1 MWSRSGV
8 SSPRLSGAPSL
19 ASHARLRGVKKGR
32 CPMGEL
38 RDRMEA
44 DLRLRGYAE
53 KTRVAYVSCIRA
65 VARHFRRSPATLG
78 EDEIRAYLTYLID
91 DPVESDSPVPAL
103 RRRATRS
110 SRGGRTARRS

>member
-1 MWSRSGV
+1 
-8 SSPRLSGAPSL
+8 
-19 ASHARLRGVKKGR
+19 
-32 CPMGEL
+32 MGEL

-78 EDEIRAYLTYLID
+78 EEKRRTGGPHAEGIA
-91 DPVESDSPVPAL
+91 PVRHQNSARMPA
-103 RRRATRS
+103 
-110 SRGGRTARRS
+110 

>member
-1 MWSRSGV
+1 
-8 SSPRLSGAPSL
+8 
-19 ASHARLRGVKKGR
+19 
-32 CPMGEL
+32 MGEL

-78 EDEIRAYLTYLID
+78 EDDIRAYLTYLID
-91 DPVESDSPVPAL
+91 VRRVRPATQVVHAAAL
-103 RRRATRS
+103 RFL
-110 SRGGRTARRS
+110 